1 MLNLIN
7 KVVILTINLIPKF
20 FIKIFANQYVAGIT
34 IKDALRTVKRLN
46 NQGFDVTLD
55 ILGEHTTS
63 KNKAELITKQYCD
76 ILDEINTNNLNCN
89 ISIKPSHIGSDIS
102 NIFLMNNIK
111 ILHEASIK
119 NNNFIRIDMENSELT
134 DLTLNTYKNRYISEN
149 NIGENNI
156 GVVLQAYLYR
166 TEKDLLELK
175 DESNI
180 RLCKGIYNENQ
191 SIAIKN
197 ANEINSNYIKLLKI
211 AFKKSIYVGI
221 ATHDTHLIKK
231 VLHTIEE
238 LGVDKSMFE
247 FQMLYGVPMGNA
259 LDSILIKKYKV
270 RIYVPFGEDWYEYSI
285 RRIKENPNISKYV
298 IKNMFRIK

>member
-7 KVVILTINLIPKF
+7 RVVILTIHLIPKF

-34 IKDALRTVKRLN
+34 TKDALKTVKRLN
-46 NQGFDVTLD
+46 VQGFAVTLD
-55 ILGEHTTS
+55 ILGEHTNN
-63 KNKAELITKQYCD
+63 KGKAELITKQYCD
-76 ILDEINTNNLNCN
+76 ILAQININNLDCN

-102 NIFLMNNIK
+102 NKLLMKNIR
-111 ILHEASIK
+111 ILHETSMK

-149 NIGENNI
+149 NIG
-156 GVVLQAYLYR
+156 VVLQAYLYR
-166 TEKDLLELK
+166 TEQDLLQLK
-175 DESNI
+175 DGSNI

-191 SIAIKN
+191 SIAIKIPD
-197 ANEINSNYIKLLKI
+197 EINSNYIRLLKI
-211 AFKKSIYVGI
+211 AFKKHIYVGI
-221 ATHDTHLIKK
+221 ATHDIHLIKK
-231 VLHTIEE
+231 VLDIIDK
-238 LGVDKSMFE
+238 LNIDKSMFE
-247 FQMLYGVPMGNA
+247 FQMLYGVPMGNS
-259 LDSILIKKYKV
+259 LDNIIIKKYKV

>member
-7 KVVILTINLIPKF
+7 RVVILTIHLIPKF

-34 IKDALRTVKRLN
+34 TKDALKTVKRLN
-46 NQGFDVTLD
+46 VQGFAVTLD
-55 ILGEHTTS
+55 ILGEHTNS
-63 KNKAELITKQYCD
+63 KGKAELITKQYCD
-76 ILDEINTNNLNCN
+76 ILAQININNLDCN

-102 NIFLMNNIK
+102 NKLLMKNIR
-111 ILHEASIK
+111 ILHEISMK

-149 NIGENNI
+149 NIG
-156 GVVLQAYLYR
+156 VVLQAYLYR
-166 TEKDLLELK
+166 TEQDLLQLK
-175 DESNI
+175 DGSNI

-191 SIAIKN
+191 SIAIKIPD
-197 ANEINSNYIKLLKI
+197 EINSNYIRLLKI
-211 AFKKSIYVGI
+211 AFKKHIYVGI
-221 ATHDTHLIKK
+221 ATHDIHLIKR
-231 VLHTIEE
+231 VLDIIDK
-238 LGVDKSMFE
+238 LNIDKSMFE
-247 FQMLYGVPMGNA
+247 FQMLYGVPMGNS
-259 LDSILIKKYKV
+259 LDNIITKKYRV